1 MKIFSTKGAEKR
13 KQHGSKGSTVFRD
26 PNENDRVWVLF
37 DWDARGLA
45 ELRLRPGGPG
55 DHARG
60 RPHGPAAGR
69 RSSAASTGLDVDP
82 YGSRSGTF
90 DPEAADAGP
99 LRRAPPAAATR
110 NLPVGLT
117 KRELEVLLVLV
128 RGVSNEEIAE
138 HLGISAKTVG
148 HHVQHVYRK
157 AGVHSR
163 AAATLWAF
171 EHGLVRTRSGRHVA

>member
-1 MKIFSTKGAEKR
+1 MRNVEADRST
-13 KQHGSKGSTVFRD
+13 SKLPR
-26 PNENDRVWVLF
+26 
-37 DWDARGLA
+37 ARPSPTGQRA
-45 ELRLRPGGPG
+45 RQRP
-55 DHARG
+55 
-60 RPHGPAAGR
+60 
-69 RSSAASTGLDVDP
+69 
-82 YGSRSGTF
+82 
-90 DPEAADAGP
+90 
-99 LRRAPPAAATR
+99 R

-117 KRELEVLLVLV
+117 ERELEVLLVLV
-128 RGVSNEEIAE
+128 RGGSNQEIAE